1 MVSSRTGSGQSTSR
15 LAGSPKRTVKWIVE
29 GGDERMG
36 TVFESLI
43 VKKNLTPYDVLLKMR
58 KDGNLGA
65 AVTAAMEIVED
76 HQ

>member
-1 MVSSRTGSGQSTSR
+1 
-15 LAGSPKRTVKWIVE
+15 
-29 GGDERMG
+29 MG